1 MASAEAVASGESA
14 VSSARGSAASAL
26 IAGIA
31 GIAGTGHLAVGT
43 TCCGDRG
50 DGTAVGTGHL
60 AATATYGDGDDVVVP
75 GEEPFGF
82 VNAPIANACYSLWR
96 VRIVSARHL
105 PKV

>member
-1 MASAEAVASGESA
+1 
-14 VSSARGSAASAL
+14 
-26 IAGIA
+26 
-31 GIAGTGHLAVGT
+31 
-43 TCCGDRG
+43 
-50 DGTAVGTGHL
+50 VGTGHL